1 MINRLDMMADIQE
14 VLLTEEQILARIKE
28 MGRQITED
36 YRGKELVL
44 IGILKGV
51 VPFYA
56 AMAQAIDLQVQEE
69 FMSVS
74 SYGAGTVSSGKLII
88 RKDIEEDFRQI
99 IGNRIDIEGKDVLIL
114 EDILDSGRTL
124 RGVMQMFE
132 ARRPASVKI
141 CTLLD
146 KPEGRVEQVEA
157 AYAGFTV
164 PNAFVVGYGL
174 DYAGYYRNLPFVGI
188 LKPEVYQDN

>member
-1 MINRLDMMADIQE
+1 MINKLDMSSDIE
-14 VLLTEEQILARIKE
+14 RILLSQEQIENRIKE
-28 MGRQITED
+28 MGAQISKD
-36 YRGKELVL
+36 YEGKEIVLV
-44 IGILKGV
+44 GILKGV

-56 AMAQAIDLQVQEE
+56 AMAQAITVPVLED

-74 SYGAGTVSSGKLII
+74 SYGASTVSSGKLII
-88 RKDIEEDFRQI
+88 RKDID
-99 IGNRIDIEGKDVLIL
+99 IDIEGKDVLIL

-132 ARRPASVKI
+132 ARKPNSVKI

-146 KPEGRVEQVEA
+146 KPAGRVEDVQA

-164 PNAFVVGYGL
+164 PDAFVVGYGL
-174 DYAGYYRNLPFVGI
+174 DFAGYYRNLPYVGV
-188 LKPEVYQDN
+188 LKPSVYSE

>member
-1 MINRLDMMADIQE
+1 MINKLDMMSDIEQ
-14 VLLTEEQILARIKE
+14 VLITEEQIAARIKE
-28 MGRQITED
+28 MGKQITED
-36 YRGKELVL
+36 YKGSELVL

-56 AMAQAIDLQVQEE
+56 AMAQAIDLQVQED

-88 RKDIEEDFRQI
+88 RKDID
-99 IGNRIDIEGKDVLIL
+99 IDIEGKDVLIL

-132 ARRPASVKI
+132 ARKPKSVKI
-141 CTLLD
+141 CALLD
-146 KPEGRVEQVEA
+146 KPAGRVEQVEA
-157 AYAGFTV
+157 SYAGFTV
-164 PNAFVVGYGL
+164 PDAFVVGYGL
-174 DYAGYYRNLPFVGI
+174 DYAGYYRNLPFVGV
-188 LKPEVYQDN
+188 LKPSVYQD

>member
-1 MINRLDMMADIQE
+1 MINKLDMMSDIQE
-14 VLLTEEQILARIKE
+14 ILLSEEQIKTRIKE
-28 MGRQITED
+28 LGAQITED

-56 AMAQAIDLQVQEE
+56 AMAQAIDLQIQED

-88 RKDIEEDFRQI
+88 RKDID
-99 IGNRIDIEGKDVLIL
+99 IDIEGKDVLIL

-124 RGVMQMFE
+124 RGVVQMFE
-132 ARRPASVKI
+132 ARRPNSVKI

-146 KPEGRVEQVEA
+146 KPAGRVEQVEA
-157 AYAGFTV
+157 AYSGFTV
-164 PNAFVVGYGL
+164 PDAFVVGYGL
-174 DYAGYYRNLPFVGI
+174 DYAGYYRNLPFVGV
-188 LKPEVYQDN
+188 LKPSVYQD

>member
-1 MINRLDMMADIQE
+1 MINKLDMMSDIQE
-14 VLLTEEQILARIKE
+14 VLVTQEQILARIKE
-28 MGRQITED
+28 MGAQITQD
-36 YRGKELVL
+36 YKGKELVL
-44 IGILKGV
+44 VGILKGV

-56 AMAQAIDLQVQEE
+56 AMAQAIDLQVQED

-88 RKDIEEDFRQI
+88 RKDID
-99 IGNRIDIEGKDVLIL
+99 IDIEGKDVLIL

-124 RGVMQMFE
+124 RGVVQMFE
-132 ARRPASVKI
+132 AKRPNSVKI

-174 DYAGYYRNLPFVGI
+174 DYAGYYRNLPFVGV
-188 LKPEVYQDN
+188 LKPSVYQD

>member
-1 MINRLDMMADIQE
+1 MINKLDMMSDIE
-14 VLLTEEQILARIKE
+14 SVLLTKEQIETRIKE
-28 MGRQITED
+28 LGKQISED
-36 YRGKELVL
+36 YKGSEIVL

-56 AMAQAIDLQVQEE
+56 AMAQAISVPVQED

-74 SYGAGTVSSGKLII
+74 SYGVGTVSSGKLII
-88 RKDIEEDFRQI
+88 RKDID
-99 IGNRIDIEGKDVLIL
+99 IDIAGKDVLIL

-132 ARRPASVKI
+132 ARRPKSIKI

-146 KPEGRVEQVEA
+146 KPEGRVEDVTA

-188 LKPEVYQDN
+188 LKPSVYQD

>member
-1 MINRLDMMADIQE
+1 MINKLDMRADIQE

-28 MGRQITED
+28 MGKQITED
-36 YRGKELVL
+36 YKGKELVL
-44 IGILKGV
+44 VGVLKGV

-56 AMAQAIDLQVQEE
+56 AMAQAIDLQVQED

-88 RKDIEEDFRQI
+88 RKDID
-99 IGNRIDIEGKDVLIL
+99 IDIEGKDVLIL

-124 RGVMQMFE
+124 RGVVQMFE

-188 LKPEVYQDN
+188 LKPEVYQDK